1 VEVDPFLRNVHEELD
16 AAVGGTDAEVAAA
29 GRLAR
34 ALDPAL
40 RLALLDAMGRVA
52 MELSEAIPSGHIEV
66 RLAGRDVELVYVGEE
81 TPRAVPTDEP
91 DDGGETARITFRV
104 PGSLKSRIE
113 VEASRE
119 GISTNSWLVHAVT
132 RALSVPHRRTGQR
145 ITGLAKS

>member
-16 AAVGGTDAEVAAA
+16 AAAGGTEAEVSAA

-40 RLALLDAMGRVA
+40 RLALLDAVGRVA
-52 MELSEAIPSGHIEV
+52 MELSERIPGGRVEV
-66 RLAGRDVELVYVGEE
+66 RLAGRDVELVYVAEESARPAPGEE
-81 TPRAVPTDEP
+81 G

-113 VEASRE
+113 SEASRE
-119 GISTNSWLVHAVT
+119 GISTNAWLVHAVT
-132 RALSVPHRRTGQR
+132 RALSVPQRRTGQR
-145 ITGLAKS
+145 ITGFAQS